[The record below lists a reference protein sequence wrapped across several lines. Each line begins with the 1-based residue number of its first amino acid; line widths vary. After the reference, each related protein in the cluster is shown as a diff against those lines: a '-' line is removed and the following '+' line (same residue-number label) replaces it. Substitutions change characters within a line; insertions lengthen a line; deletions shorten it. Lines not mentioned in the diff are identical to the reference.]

1 MPTLELPAYPRL
13 WPFAVGLLA
22 LIPLWVAALNLWI
35 RPASL
40 QPGRAE
46 MGNPVILYLIP
57 PVLAVGCL
65 LGAWMGLVSHR
76 RAQARQQ
83 HQRAVQEIHRQQE
96 AEEARAARER
106 ENHQFTL
113 EVLGLGL
120 SVEMFRQHGAW
131 EAIERSGGAFILP
144 TDPKAYPLGTDEKF
158 SQSSK
163 RSDDAFEHAASY
175 LTEKWLIPGFGASSA
190 IHCLERDDLNF
201 LKRTP
206 DNLRSGTGMA
216 WHSFTTVDYLYDDDP
231 EAFLERIFRFFDEN
245 PDAPVAAVYIEDGM
259 NTRDGLR
266 GIGTPPILVDGYR
279 KPTDMTE
286 SMVAFVLARRDRLE
300 AIRASA
306 LDVPLKAYP
315 FPDDPMPEQIRNAN
329 HKPFWEKPRAF
340 RPTRWLPRPWCREQV
355 EQFDSLPLLGR
366 IHRPQTASFLR
377 DGKPLG
383 DKGRLEAFRNAWKQA
398 LDTLPGGKEPARVIY
413 DCGPMRHAPRM
424 APLVRVLRES
434 DSTLDPHGENGV
446 DLTRA
451 LGDTGASSFFVGAA
465 LGLYASHQHQDVT
478 AVVSFRRADRATLV
492 MIEPPTPDERRQEH
506 PSGQDP
512 LDVPVVPYEK

>member
-22 LIPLWVAALNLWI
+22 LIPLWAAALNLWI
-35 RPASL
+35 KPASL

-65 LGAWMGLVSHR
+65 LGAWIGLVSHR

-83 HQRAVQEIHRQQE
+83 HQWSIQEIHRQQE

-120 SVEMFRQHGAW
+120 SVEMFRQQGVW

-144 TDPKAYPLGTDEKF
+144 TDPKAYPLGTDEKGD
-158 SQSSK
+158 QYDK

-175 LTEKWLIPGFGASSA
+175 FTEKWIIPGFAATSSL
-190 IHCLERDDLNF
+190 HCQLTRNRMQAF
-201 LKRTP
+201 P
-206 DNLRSGTGMA
+206 DALRSGAGMA
-216 WHSFTTVDYLYDDDP
+216 WHVFENVGWLYDDGP
-231 EAFLERIFRFFDEN
+231 EIFILSIFRFFDEN
-245 PDAPVAAVYIEDGM
+245 PDVPAIALYVEDG
-259 NTRDGLR
+259 NYVRNIFRAED
-266 GIGTPPILVDGYR
+266 TPPILVDGYR

-315 FPDDPMPEQIRNAN
+315 FPDDPMPEQLWNAN
-329 HKPFWEKPRAF
+329 HKPFWEKPRPF

-377 DGKPLG
+377 DGKTLG

-413 DCGPMRHAPRM
+413 DCGPMKHAPRV
-424 APLVRVLRES
+424 APLVGVLRES
-434 DSTLDPHGENGV
+434 DSALDPQGGNGV
-446 DLTRA
+446 DLTKA

-465 LGLYASHQHQDVT
+465 LGLYASHRHQDVT

-492 MIEPPTPDERRQEH
+492 MIEPPDPGERRQEH